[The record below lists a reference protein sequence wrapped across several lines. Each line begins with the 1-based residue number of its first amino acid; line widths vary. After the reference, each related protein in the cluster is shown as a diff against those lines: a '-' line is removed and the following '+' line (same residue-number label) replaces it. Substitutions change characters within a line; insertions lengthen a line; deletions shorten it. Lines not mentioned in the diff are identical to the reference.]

1 MKIQQ
6 IAREFIQE
14 AIDKGVSD
22 RRSLQLL
29 KNHYSSKYKISHL
42 SSIELVKA
50 YDELFGNNAE
60 AGSDDFEKLIRKR
73 AVRSLSGIASVTVMT
88 KHYACP
94 GKCIFCPSEANMPK
108 SYLSNEPAVMRAIL
122 NDFDAYKQTVCRL
135 EGLKKQGHPIDKI
148 ELIISGGTFNYYP
161 KRYQS
166 DFVRNIF
173 NGLNSNFDSRSGG
186 VDKRGRG
193 SRQDVGEI
201 AGKSRSLKEAQQVNE
216 TALHRCVGLSL
227 ETRPDYVTKSEL
239 KRFRELGCTKV
250 EIGVQC
256 LDDEIYKMNKRG
268 HTVEDVRQALSLLKD
283 AGFKINVHFMPN
295 MYGSS
300 LKKDF
305 EMFKELFDDPDFR
318 PDWLKIYPCVVV
330 PGAKLEKI
338 FREGGH
344 IPYTDKELID
354 LLVKFKELVPEYCR
368 ITRLYRDIPA
378 DSIIGGSKV
387 SNLRQYVQADM
398 AKSGKK
404 CRCIRCRE
412 VRGEGYEEDDVQLV
426 VREYDSS
433 GGREYFVSY
442 EDLKNNRLIGYLRL
456 RIPSQHFT
464 GKKHWMG
471 DLEGA
476 SVIRELHVFG
486 QQIGLGGREKGA
498 GQHKGYGKKMIEEAE
513 RLTKEVGVSKLA
525 VISGVGVREYYR
537 KLGFEDGGLYQV
549 KIL

>member
-1 MKIQQ
+1 MKIKQ

-14 AIDKGVSD
+14 AIEKGISD

-29 KNHYSSKYKISHL
+29 KNRYSSKYGISHL
-42 SSIELVKA
+42 TSIELVRA
-50 YDELFGNNAE
+50 YEEMIGE
-60 AGSDDFEKLIRKR
+60 KGGVESGDFERLIRKR

-88 KHYACP
+88 KAYPCP
-94 GKCIFCPSEANMPK
+94 GKCIFCPSEADMPK

-122 NDFDAYKQTVCRL
+122 NDFDPYKQTVCRL
-135 EGLKKQGHPIDKI
+135 DGLKKQGHPTDKI
-148 ELIISGGTFNYYP
+148 ELIISGGTFNYYQ

-166 DFVRNIF
+166 DFVRNVF
-173 NGLNSNFDSRSGG
+173 NGLNAGG
-186 VDKRGRG
+186 VDKSGQG
-193 SRQDVGEI
+193 SGQLT
-201 AGKSRSLKEAQQVNE
+201 RSLKGAQQVNE
-216 TALHRCVGLSL
+216 TAENRCVGLSL

-239 KRFRELGCTKV
+239 RRFRELGCTKV

-268 HTVEDVRQALSLLKD
+268 HKVADVRRAMGLLKD

-300 LKKDF
+300 LKKDM
-305 EMFKELFDDPDFR
+305 EMFQELFDDPDFR

-344 IPYTDKELID
+344 TPYTDRELID
-354 LLVKFKELVPEYCR
+354 LLVKFKEIVPEYCR

-378 DSIIGGSKV
+378 ESIVGGSKV
-387 SNLRQYVQADM
+387 SNLRQYVQEDM

-412 VRGEGYEEDDVQLV
+412 VRGESYEDADVGLV

-433 GGREYFVSY
+433 GGREYFIAY
-442 EDLKNNRLIGYLRL
+442 EDLKTDRLIGYLRL

-471 DLEGA
+471 DLDGA

-486 QQIGLGGREKGA
+486 QQIGLGGRDGGA
-498 GQHKGYGKKMIEEAE
+498 GQHKGYGKKLIEEAE
-513 RLTKEVGVSKLA
+513 RLSKEAGVGKLA

-537 KLGFEDGGLYQV
+537 KLGFEDLELYQV
-549 KIL
+549 KGLT